1 MSWVKKE
8 WGQPQNET
16 NNIYKNSFI
25 LRFAPLLFVNVK
37 FIILIFYVLI
47 FLTHQLN
54 QAAGPPP
61 QQSPQQQLPPIQTE
75 PQEDK
80 NDDSKLKM
88 FVGGLG
94 LLTEEQL
101 KDYFTKIGE
110 VDNILLLR
118 GFGFIT
124 FKAAETVE
132 KAITEAKVI
141 NGKTMH
147 CISGKYVECKRT
159 FAKVG

>member
-1 MSWVKKE
+1 MS
-8 WGQPQNET
+8 
-16 NNIYKNSFI
+16 
-25 LRFAPLLFVNVK
+25 VNVELLK
-37 FIILIFYVLI
+37 VIFSVLI
-47 FLTHQLN
+47 FLTLQHN

-61 QQSPQQQLPPIQTE
+61 QQPPQQQLPPPQPE

-94 LLTEEQL
+94 HLTEEQL
-101 KDYFTKIGE
+101 KEYFTKIGE

-124 FKAAETVE
+124 FKAVETVE

-159 FAKVG
+159 FAKVGI